1 MNFQLK
7 KLPLHMFLKELSLH
21 QFKNIEE
28 AALSFS
34 PTLNFIYGQNGAGK
48 TNILDAIHYL
58 SLTKSFINTTD
69 TENIRNNEGFFRIYG
84 KYSNTESYEE
94 FSCVVNREGRKHFKH
109 FTKEYSR
116 LADHIGKLPIVVI
129 SPFDHFIITEGSEYR
144 RKLLDSTISQYDK
157 IYLGYLYDY
166 NRILKQRNALLKSE
180 QPEYAKLEMLE
191 IMNVQLDKPA
201 NYIFKARYEFIEGIK
216 ELFNRYYLQIANR
229 NNELAELEYRS
240 SLIDNEFHLLLK
252 DNLKKDLIAE
262 TTTSGIHKD
271 DVLFLLNKKNIR
283 YFASQGQQKTF
294 LTALKLSILDYL
306 KHFNAKPILLLD
318 DIFDKLDDHRVLN
331 LLKTV
336 VSEHI
341 QVFITHTNIV
351 HIEKLKLLNLS
362 ESCIFEIENGKIT
375 THES

>member
-1 MNFQLK
+1 
-7 KLPLHMFLKELSLH
+7 MFLKELSLH

-201 NYIFKARYEFIEGIK
+201 NYLFKARYEFIEGIK

-351 HIEKLKLLNLS
+351 HIEKLNLLNLS

-375 THES
+375 THEP

>member
-201 NYIFKARYEFIEGIK
+201 NYLFKARYEFIEGIK

-351 HIEKLKLLNLS
+351 HIEKLNLLNLS

-375 THES
+375 THEP

>member
-58 SLTKSFINTTD
+58 SLTKSFINKTD

>member
-351 HIEKLKLLNLS
+351 HIEKLNLLNLS

-375 THES
+375 THEP